1 MSPNCEKS
9 LGLLQNVLR
18 EQTEILDSKY
28 KTIPVASA
36 PMAAGVIALIL
47 QVNPDLNWRDVQ
59 HVTVRCAHNANLK
72 ANDWSTNAIGRNYS
86 HSFGYGLMDAGCM
99 VRHKVLDELK
109 KIW

>member
-1 MSPNCEKS
+1 MAYEN
-9 LGLLQNVLR
+9 
-18 EQTEILDSKY
+18 ILIMFFAGTS
-28 KTIPVASA
+28 ASA

-99 VRHKVLDELK
+99 VRHKVFDELK
-109 KIW
+109 KI

>member
-1 MSPNCEKS
+1 MAYEN
-9 LGLLQNVLR
+9 
-18 EQTEILDSKY
+18 ILIMFFAGTS
-28 KTIPVASA
+28 ASA

-109 KIW
+109 KFWSYFFI

>member
-1 MSPNCEKS
+1 MYLCIVVMAYEN
-9 LGLLQNVLR
+9 
-18 EQTEILDSKY
+18 ILILFFAGTS
-28 KTIPVASA
+28 ASA

-47 QVNPDLNWRDVQ
+47 QVNPELNWRDVQ

-99 VRHKVLDELK
+99 VRH
-109 KIW
+109 